1 MPIGQSHSSA
11 TTDRP
16 SGGGD
21 PRGRRLLS
29 LALALALTLVVAGLG
44 ALSVSRQVASFQ
56 PLGFVAEPSGGGW
69 LVTEVTEPGTDS
81 GTEPGIGVQP
91 GDLIL
96 QAQGR
101 EVAGGATLGATLRSA
116 ETTELLVLRGDGGGS
131 GSGAGTG
138 TGEATLQAVTY
149 HRPPLDVHFP
159 FLVLALIG
167 VVYLLIGFYTLAKD
181 TGGRRRNLALRP
193 RAPTRL
199 FFLWCAASAAFYL
212 VTPGDVYDTTG
223 RLLYAGD
230 MLARLFLPPLTLH
243 LFLVFPSFLA
253 GGRFGRRALPFLYLP
268 ASFLLLA
275 QVDLMA
281 GTGVLAA
288 GPGTL
293 ALLDRI
299 ELAHLVVYA
308 LAAVVV
314 LALRLRATDTPQG
327 WEEHRQLRW
336 VAIGMMGG
344 YLPFVAFYALPYLA
358 GVGLPELAQTAA
370 VLPLALVPLTFA
382 YAILRYK
389 LWDIE
394 VMVRDTVS
402 YTLTLLLGVIG
413 FSLANLAITRGLPDG
428 LPLVRNVLVFLAG
441 LGIAGVLVPAKRG
454 ISLGLER
461 LQYRGS
467 FDKRRALV
475 SFGRDL
481 LQERDLDSLCRRLLM
496 AVEDAVDLER
506 TNLYL
511 LRDDGLRPV
520 RGETMRGET
529 GPRRP
534 LPVDALGAE
543 FWQED
548 ARRLGGVSLSNA
560 MPAGPMPLPAQ
571 QLYAA
576 GYRYALP
583 LTVHDNPVGMVVT
596 GWKQDRERLTSDDV
610 ALLRQLLDQASLAIE
625 NAQLVDELQHRLDE
639 VSQLQRYNEEIIESS
654 PAGIAV
660 LDGEQRILTAN
671 AGFCETMGRERSE
684 LTGMALA
691 DLLPAELPEPDEG
704 PVETSIQDPE
714 LGERYLQLSTAPFDR
729 RRDPSRGGGRIL
741 VVHDVTERVLMES
754 AMKDQD
760 RLAALGVMAAGVA
773 HEVNTPLTGISSYAQ
788 MLLADTGPD
797 DPRHEVL
804 KKVERQTFRA
814 AKIVNNLLDFARNRD
829 DEMGPVDL
837 TAVVEECLDLLRE
850 RLTKQGVR
858 VEWQRPTAGEPVRV
872 HGVGG
877 ELQQVVTNLVLNA
890 GDAMEGG
897 GTLTVTLEATD
908 EVARLRVRDTGCG
921 IPDKDLER
929 IFEPFVTSKLGRG
942 GTGLGL
948 AISSDI
954 VRHHGGDLEVES
966 SQGEGST
973 FTLTLPMGGAPVE
986 AGSAGDSAGD
996 TLGDTP
1002 GDTPR
1007 EAGPAGER

>member
-1 MPIGQSHSSA
+1 LPIGHNDI
-11 TTDRP
+11 TPPTDRST
-16 SGGGD
+16 SGGAA
-21 PRGRRLLS
+21 RGRRLVA
-29 LALALALTLVVAGLG
+29 LALALALTVLVAGLG
-44 ALSVSRQVASFQ
+44 ALSISRQVASFQ
-56 PLGFVAEPSGGGW
+56 PLGFVAQASGGGW
-69 LVTEVTEPGTDS
+69 LVTEVTGTGTGA
-81 GTEPGIGVQP
+81 GTEAGTQPGVGLLP

-101 EVAGGATLGATLRSA
+101 EVAGGATLGATLRGA
-116 ETTELLVLRGDGGGS
+116 ETSELLVLRADDGGQPTVQS
-131 GSGAGTG
+131 
-138 TGEATLQAVTY
+138 VTY
-149 HRPPLDVHFP
+149 RRPPLDVDFP

-167 VVYLLIGFYTLAKD
+167 IVYLLIGFYTLLKD
-181 TGGRRRNLALRP
+181 TGGRRPNLALRP

-212 VTPGDVYDTTG
+212 ISPDGVYDAAG
-223 RLLYAGD
+223 RMLYAGD

-243 LFLVFPSFLA
+243 LFLVFPVILPGSRL
-253 GGRFGRRALPFLYLP
+253 GRRALPFLYLP

-275 QVDLMA
+275 QADLMA
-281 GTGVLAA
+281 GSGILAA

-293 ALLDRI
+293 ALLDRV
-299 ELAHLVVYA
+299 ELAHLVLFA
-308 LAAVVV
+308 LAAVAV
-314 LALRLRATDTPQG
+314 LGLRLRAADTPQG
-327 WEEHRQLRW
+327 WEEQRQLRW

-428 LPLVRNVLVFLAG
+428 GPLVRNVLVFLAG

-506 TNLYL
+506 TNLFL
-511 LRDDGLRPV
+511 LRDGGLHAV
-520 RGETMRGET
+520 RGERT
-529 GPRRP
+529 PRRP
-534 LPVDALGAE
+534 MPVDALGAE

-560 MPAGPMPLPAQ
+560 MPTGSMPLPVQ

-596 GWKQDRERLTSDDV
+596 GWKQDQERLTSDDV

-625 NAQLVDELQHRLDE
+625 NAQLLDELHHRLDE

-660 LDGEQRILTAN
+660 LDGQDRILTAN
-671 AGFCETMGRERSE
+671 AGFCQMVGRQRAE
-684 LTGMALA
+684 LTGMDLA
-691 DLLPAELPEPDEG
+691 DLLPAELPDPDSG
-704 PVETSIQDPE
+704 PVETSINDPE
-714 LGERYLQLSTAPFDR
+714 LGERFLQLSTARFDR
-729 RRDPSRGGGRIL
+729 RREPGRGGGRIL

-754 AMKDQD
+754 SMKERD

-788 MLLADTGPD
+788 MLLADTSPD

-829 DEMGPVDL
+829 EEKGAVDL
-837 TAVVEECLDLLRE
+837 ADGVEECLDLLKE

-858 VEWQRPTAGEPVRV
+858 VEWQRPPGDEPIRV

-877 ELQQVVTNLVLNA
+877 ELQQVVTNLLLNA

-897 GTLTVTLEATD
+897 GTLTLVLEQVGDA
-908 EVARLRVRDTGCG
+908 ARLSVRDTGCG
-921 IPDKDLER
+921 IPPKNLER

-954 VRHHGGDLEVES
+954 VRHHGGELKVES
-966 SQGEGST
+966 TEGEGST
-973 FTLTLPMGGAPVE
+973 FTLILPLDGPPAAV
-986 AGSAGDSAGD
+986 DSADDSVG
-996 TLGDTP
+996 
-1002 GDTPR
+1002 

>member
-1 MPIGQSHSSA
+1 MTRHCPFRGA
-11 TTDRP
+11 
-16 SGGGD
+16 D
-21 PRGRRLLS
+21 PRGRRLVS
-29 LALALALTLVVAGLG
+29 LTLALALTVLVASLG

-56 PLGFVAEPSGGGW
+56 PLGFVAQPSGGGW
-69 LVTEVTEPGTDS
+69 LVTEITEPGAGGADAGS
-81 GTEPGIGVQP
+81 ADGIGLLP

-96 QAQGR
+96 QTQGR
-101 EVAGGATLGATLRSA
+101 EITGGTSLGATLRGA
-116 ETTELLVLRGDGGGS
+116 ETTELLVLR
-131 GSGAGTG
+131 AE
-138 TGEATLQAVTY
+138 GEGPGEGEPVLQTVTY
-149 HRPPLDVHFP
+149 HRPPLDIHFP
-159 FLVLALIG
+159 FLILALIG
-167 VVYLLIGFYTLAKD
+167 IVYLLIGFYTLVKD
-181 TGGRRRNLALRP
+181 TGGRSRNLALRP

-212 VTPGDVYDTTG
+212 ISPGGVYDTAG
-223 RLLYAGD
+223 RLLFAGD

-253 GGRFGRRALPFLYLP
+253 GGRRVRRALPFLYLP
-268 ASFLLLA
+268 ATFLLLA
-275 QVDLMA
+275 QADLMA
-281 GTGVLAA
+281 GAGILTA

-308 LAAVVV
+308 LAAVAALV
-314 LALRLRATDTPQG
+314 LRLRAADTPQG
-327 WEEHRQLRW
+327 WEEQRQLRW

-358 GVGLPELAQTAA
+358 GVSLPELAQTAA

-428 LPLVRNVLVFLAG
+428 GPLVRNVLVFLAG

-481 LQERDLDSLCRRLLM
+481 LQERDLDSLCRRLLA

-511 LRDDGLRPV
+511 LRDGGLQPV
-520 RGETMRGET
+520 RSEGA
-529 GPRRP
+529 PRRP
-534 LPVDALGAE
+534 LPVDALGDE

-560 MPAGPMPLPAQ
+560 MPSGPMPLPAQ
-571 QLYAA
+571 RLYAA

-596 GWKQDRERLTSDDV
+596 GWKQDQERLTSDDV

-660 LDGEQRILTAN
+660 LDGDGRILTAN
-671 AGFCETMGRERSE
+671 AGFCKTVSRERSE

-714 LGERYLQLSTAPFDR
+714 LGERYLQLSTAHFDR
-729 RRDPSRGGGRIL
+729 RRDPRRGGGRIL

-754 AMKDQD
+754 ALKERD

-829 DEMGPVDL
+829 EEMGPVDL
-837 TAVVEECLDLLRE
+837 AAVVEECLDLLKE

-858 VEWQRPTAGEPVRV
+858 VEWHRPPADATVRIR
-872 HGVGG
+872 GVGG
-877 ELQQVVTNLVLNA
+877 ELQQVVTNLLLNA
-890 GDAMEGG
+890 GDAMDGG
-897 GTLTVTLEATD
+897 GTLTLTLETAGDT
-908 EVARLRVRDTGCG
+908 ARLTVRDTGCG
-921 IPDKDLER
+921 IPPKDLER

-954 VRHHGGDLEVES
+954 VRHHGGDLAVES
-966 SQGEGST
+966 TEGEGST
-973 FTLTLPMGGAPVE
+973 FTLTLPVDGAPAE
-986 AGSAGDSAGD
+986 AATS
-996 TLGDTP
+996 